1 MPVTERVGDERG
13 SGKTLS
19 DAREEP
25 LLRQIL
31 ESIADGVYF
40 VDRDRRI
47 MSWNRG
53 AERIT
58 GFSRDEVVLTSC
70 FEDRLRHVDGEG
82 TALCTGH
89 CPLVGA
95 MQDGAPCTGQ
105 VYLHHK
111 LGHRVP
117 VEISVFPLRGA
128 EGAIVGAVEIFRDV
142 PSLNESSAIED
153 LRRMALLDPLTEL
166 GNRRYA
172 EISLASRLHELA
184 RYGWP
189 LGVLFLDVDHF
200 KEINDR
206 HGHAIGDDVLRMV
219 ARTLRHAARAS
230 DFLGRWGGEE
240 FLALLPNATDGEVR
254 TAAERFRTLIE
265 TSALRLPS
273 GLVGVTASIGATL
286 ARPEDTPESVVRRA
300 DALMYEAKREGR
312 NRVVAEA

>member
-1 MPVTERVGDERG
+1 VGRFSEVRD
-13 SGKTLS
+13 
-19 DAREEP
+19 EP
-25 LLRQIL
+25 LFREIL
-31 ESIADGVYF
+31 ENVADGVYF
-40 VDRDRRI
+40 VDRERRI
-47 MSWNRG
+47 VSWNRG

-58 GFSRDEVVLTSC
+58 GFTRDEVVHTSC
-70 FEDRLRHVDGEG
+70 FEDRLRHVDGDG

-95 MQDGAPCTGQ
+95 MQDGAPRSGQ

-128 EGAIVGAVEIFRDV
+128 EGSIVGAVEIFRDV
-142 PSLNESSAIED
+142 PSLNGATVLED

-172 EISLASRLHELA
+172 EISLGSRLHELA

-206 HGHAIGDDVLRMV
+206 HGHATGDEVLRMV

-254 TAAERFRTLIE
+254 VAAERFRTLVE
-265 TSALRLPS
+265 SSALRLPS

-286 ARPEDTPESVVRRA
+286 ARSDDTPETVVRRA
-300 DALMYEAKREGR
+300 DVLMYEAKKGGR
-312 NRVVAEA
+312 NRVVVGT

>member
-1 MPVTERVGDERG
+1 V
-13 SGKTLS
+13 S
-19 DAREEP
+19 DDRDEP
-25 LLRQIL
+25 LFRQIL
-31 ESIADGVYF
+31 ENVSDGVYF

-47 MSWNRG
+47 VSWNRG

-70 FEDRLRHVDGEG
+70 FEDKLRHVDGDG

-89 CPLVGA
+89 CPLVGS
-95 MQDGAPCTGQ
+95 MQDGAPRTGQ
-105 VYLHHK
+105 VFLHHK

-128 EGAIVGAVEIFRDV
+128 EGSIVGAVEIFRDV
-142 PSLNESSAIED
+142 PFGREVTAIED

-172 EISLASRLHELA
+172 ELSLGSRLHELE

-189 LGVLFLDVDHF
+189 LGVLFLDLDHF

-206 HGHAIGDDVLRMV
+206 HGHATGDDVLRMV

-254 TAAERFRTLIE
+254 AAAERFRALVE
-265 TSALRLPS
+265 SSALRLPS
-273 GLVGVTASIGATL
+273 GLVGVTASVGATL
-286 ARPEDTPESVVRRA
+286 ARPDDTPETVVRRA
-300 DALMYEAKREGR
+300 DALMYEAKRGGR
-312 NRVVAEA
+312 NRVVVGV

>member
-1 MPVTERVGDERG
+1 MRRFSELRDEPFFR
-13 SGKTLS
+13 
-19 DAREEP
+19 D
-25 LLRQIL
+25 IL
-31 ESIADGVYF
+31 ENVADGVYF

-47 MSWNRG
+47 VSWNRG

-58 GFSRDEVVLTSC
+58 GFSRDDVVFTSC
-70 FEDRLRHVDGEG
+70 FEDKLRHVDGEG

-95 MQDGAPCTGQ
+95 MQDGAPRTGQ

-142 PSLNESSAIED
+142 PSLNEASAIED

-172 EISLASRLHELA
+172 AMSLASRLHELA

-254 TAAERFRTLIE
+254 AAAERFRTLVE
-265 TSALRLPS
+265 SSALRLPS

-286 ARPEDTPESVVRRA
+286 ARPEDTPESVVQRA
-300 DALMYEAKREGR
+300 DALMYRAKREGR
-312 NRVVAEA
+312 NRVVADA

>member
-1 MPVTERVGDERG
+1 MRRFSEVRD
-13 SGKTLS
+13 
-19 DAREEP
+19 EP
-25 LLRQIL
+25 LFREIL
-31 ESIADGVYF
+31 ENVADGVYF

-47 MSWNRG
+47 VSWNRG

-70 FEDRLRHVDGEG
+70 FEDKLRHVNDEG

-95 MQDGAPCTGQ
+95 MQDGAPRTGQ

-128 EGAIVGAVEIFRDV
+128 EGSIVGAVEIFRDV
-142 PSLNESSAIED
+142 PSLNEPSVIED

-172 EISLASRLHELA
+172 EISLGSRLHELA

-206 HGHAIGDDVLRMV
+206 YGHATGDDVLRMV

-240 FLALLPNATDGEVR
+240 FLALLPNATDGELRV
-254 TAAERFRTLIE
+254 AAERFRTLVE
-265 TSALRLPS
+265 SSALRLPS

-286 ARPEDTPESVVRRA
+286 ARSDDTPETVVRRA
-300 DALMYEAKREGR
+300 DVLMYEAKKGGR
-312 NRVVAEA
+312 NRVVVGT